1 MSNLLNKKK
10 LLNRGPKIVPTE
22 EFVLEETVP
31 AEKKEKAPETKVE
44 KAPEQ
49 KKSKAPAKKT
59 PAKRTTPA
67 DITSI
72 RVTKATRS
80 KINALIQ
87 MGKADNADLLID
99 ILLDEYIDNT
109 LTKDEKK
116 TYGIVLEILK
126 KRGN

>member
-10 LLNRGPKIVPTE
+10 LLNRGPKIVPE
-22 EFVLEETVP
+22 QEFVLEETVQESSKKV
-31 AEKKEKAPETKVE
+31 AEPKVE
-44 KAPEQ
+44 EVPEEKPAKA
-49 KKSKAPAKKT
+49 SAKKT

-87 MGKADNADLLID
+87 MGTADNADLLID
-99 ILLDEYIDNT
+99 ILLDEYIDTT

-116 TYGIVLEILK
+116 TYGIVLDILK
-126 KRGN
+126 KREN